1 MFKTGASVKTLLLI
15 IFTILAVGRSTLAQS
30 AGMRGMKVRSAEVA
44 GIANYDAAQCHALI
58 VGINEYK
65 HWPSLRSAAND
76 AQAVADLLKNNFGYT
91 DITLLLNEDATR
103 LNVLTALDK
112 YTHLTEQDS
121 LLIYYAGHGWMDD
134 YQTGFW
140 VPHDAPKDSKF
151 EYIANSRIVNDYFK
165 KYRVRHLL
173 VIADSCF
180 SGALMRGKEHKRNN
194 KWKLPAGFRKPS
206 RWVLTSGDLAPVPD
220 DAGGGHSPFATR
232 FIQFLKYS
240 DEPAFGIQD
249 LYVYVR
255 KNLKTEPLCE
265 PIHTAMHMPGGEYIF
280 CRLDKPMPG
289 NSKSTA
295 PVIRSTPSVTIP
307 SPSEQLIK
315 HGILVVSS
323 PTEAVVS
330 IDGQGAYLITPSKN
344 LRWGKL
350 PIGTHN
356 ITVVAGQQ
364 RWETRVQISA
374 NKTSTVTA
382 KLASAQNRIVDESVK
397 NEARIRRESLAKQ
410 REEGQLQQQRSYEL
424 ELERKAQERLKQ
436 QQAAD
441 TRAKRSLELQLQREE
456 DNYKKK
462 KKKVRRPKAF

>member
-1 MFKTGASVKTLLLI
+1 MKIKLLV
-15 IFTILAVGRSTLAQS
+15 IFAMLTAIGSTMAQHG
-30 AGMRGMKVRSAEVA
+30 GMRGMKVRSAEVA
-44 GIANYDAAQCHALI
+44 GIANYDAKQCHALI
-58 VGINEYK
+58 VGINRYK
-65 HWPSLRSAAND
+65 HWPNLRSAAND
-76 AQAVADLLKNNFGYT
+76 AQAVADILKSNFGYT

-112 YTHLTEQDS
+112 YTRLTEQDN

-134 YQTGFW
+134 YQSGFW
-140 VPHDAPKDSKF
+140 VPYDAPKDCKF
-151 EYIANSRIVNDYFK
+151 DYIANSRIVNDYFK

-180 SGALMRGKEHKRNN
+180 SGALMRGQEHKRDN

-240 DEPAFGIQD
+240 DEAAFGIQD

-265 PIHTAMHMPGGEYIF
+265 PIHTAMHMPGGEYVF
-280 CRLDKPMPG
+280 CRLEKPLTG
-289 NSKSTA
+289 KSQVA
-295 PVIRSTPSVTIP
+295 KPVIRSAPSVTIP
-307 SPSEQLIK
+307 SAPEQIIQQ
-315 HGILVVSS
+315 GALVVSS
-323 PTEAVVS
+323 PTEGVVS

-350 PIGTHN
+350 PTGTHN
-356 ITVVAGQQ
+356 ITVVAGKQ
-364 RWETRVQISA
+364 RWETRVQIKA
-374 NKTSTVTA
+374 NQTTTVTA
-382 KLASAQNRIVDESVK
+382 KLDSAQQRIAAASAANA
-397 NEARIRRESLAKQ
+397 ARIQRETLAKQ
-410 REEGQLQQQRSYEL
+410 NEEEELRQQRLYEM
-424 ELERKAQERLKQ
+424 ELERKAQERISQ

-441 TRAKRSLELQLQREE
+441 ARAQRSLELQLQREKQS
-456 DNYKKK
+456 NKK